1 MIIVIDGP
9 AGAGKSTTAKAV
21 AKKLGIQYLDSGAL
35 YRALTVIYLES
46 GKDADSFFKKLKD
59 KDITFKY
66 TDEQFRVW
74 LNEKDITDKLRSSNV
89 ADEVSTVASLLKSR
103 ERVNELMREAVEHD
117 TYIAEGRDLG
127 TAVFP
132 DADLKF
138 FMKADVN
145 ERARRRYE
153 ELLEAGEETS
163 LKKVKQNILERDYKD
178 SQRKTDPLKQ
188 ADDAIIVDTTNLDFE
203 QQVAQICS
211 DITDKL
217 ELPIKQ

>member
-9 AGAGKSTTAKAV
+9 AGAGKSTTARAV

-46 GKDADSFFKKLKD
+46 GQDAETFFKKLKEQ
-59 KDITFKY
+59 DITFKY
-66 TDEQFRVW
+66 SNERFRVW
-74 LNEKDITDKLRSSNV
+74 LNEKDITDKLRSTEV
-89 ADEVSTVASLLKSR
+89 ANHVSTVASLLKSR
-103 ERVNELMREAVEHD
+103 KHVNELMREAVEHD

-145 ERARRRYE
+145 ERARRRYDE
-153 ELLEAGEETS
+153 MVEDGIETS
-163 LKKVKQNILERDYKD
+163 LKEVKQNILERDYKD
-178 SQRKTDPLKQ
+178 SQRKADPLKQ
-188 ADDAIIVDTTNLDFE
+188 ADDAIMVDTTNLDFE

-211 DITDKL
+211 AITDKL
-217 ELPIKQ
+217 ELPLKQ

>member
-9 AGAGKSTTAKAV
+9 AGAGKSTTARAV

-46 GKDADSFFKKLKD
+46 GKDAELFFKKLKEQ
-59 KDITFKY
+59 DISFKY
-66 TDEQFRVW
+66 SNERFRVW
-74 LNEKDITDKLRSSNV
+74 LNEKDITDKLRSTEV
-89 ADEVSTVASLLKSR
+89 ADHVSTVASLLKSR
-103 ERVNELMREAVEHD
+103 EHVNKLMREAVEHD

-138 FMKADVN
+138 YMKADVN
-145 ERARRRYE
+145 ERAQRRYD
-153 ELLEAGEETS
+153 ELIEAGVETS

-178 SQRKTDPLKQ
+178 SQRKADPLKQ

>member
-21 AKKLGIQYLDSGAL
+21 AKKIGIQYLDSGAL

-46 GKDADSFFKKLKD
+46 DKDSELFFKNLKNQ
-59 KDITFKY
+59 DISFEY
-66 TDEQFRVW
+66 SNEVFNVS
-74 LNEKDITDKLRSSNV
+74 LNGEDITDKLRSSEV
-89 ADEVSTVASLLKSR
+89 ADHVSTVASLLRSR
-103 ERVNELMREAVEHD
+103 RHVNKLMREAVEHD
-117 TYIAEGRDLG
+117 HYIAEGRDLG

-145 ERARRRYE
+145 ERVRRRYD
-153 ELLEAGEETS
+153 ELVESGIETS
-163 LKKVKQNILERDYKD
+163 LKEVKQNILERDYKD
-178 SQRKTDPLKQ
+178 SKRKADPLKK
-188 ADDAIIVDTTNLDFE
+188 ADDAILIDTTNLDFE

-211 DITDKL
+211 EITNKL
-217 ELPIKQ
+217 ELPLKQ

>member
-9 AGAGKSTTAKAV
+9 AGAGKSTTARAV

-46 GKDADSFFKKLKD
+46 GQDAETFFKKLKEQ
-59 KDITFKY
+59 DITFKY
-66 TDEQFRVW
+66 SNERFRVW
-74 LNEKDITDKLRSSNV
+74 LNEKDITDKLRSTEV
-89 ADEVSTVASLLKSR
+89 ANHVSTVASLLKSR
-103 ERVNELMREAVEHD
+103 KHVNELMREAVEHD

-145 ERARRRYE
+145 ERARRRYDE
-153 ELLEAGEETS
+153 MVEAGIETS
-163 LKKVKQNILERDYKD
+163 LKEVKQNILERDYKD
-178 SQRKTDPLKQ
+178 SQRKADPLKQ
-188 ADDAIIVDTTNLDFE
+188 ADDAIMVDTTNLDFE

-211 DITDKL
+211 AITDKL
-217 ELPIKQ
+217 ELPLKQ

>member
-9 AGAGKSTTAKAV
+9 AGAGKSTTARAV

-46 GKDADSFFKKLKD
+46 GQDAETFFKKLKEQ
-59 KDITFKY
+59 DITFKY
-66 TDEQFRVW
+66 SNERFRVW
-74 LNEKDITDKLRSSNV
+74 LNEKEITYKLRSTEV
-89 ADEVSTVASLLKSR
+89 ANHVSTVASLLKSR
-103 ERVNELMREAVEHD
+103 KHVNELMREAVEHD

-145 ERARRRYE
+145 ERARRRYDE
-153 ELLEAGEETS
+153 MVEDGIETS
-163 LKKVKQNILERDYKD
+163 LKEVKQNILERDYKD
-178 SQRKTDPLKQ
+178 SQRKADPLKQ
-188 ADDAIIVDTTNLDFE
+188 ADDAIMVDTTNLDFE

-211 DITDKL
+211 AITDKL
-217 ELPIKQ
+217 ELPLKQ

>member
-21 AKKLGIQYLDSGAL
+21 AKKIGIQYLDSGAL
-35 YRALTVIYLES
+35 YRALTVVYLES
-46 GKDADSFFKKLKD
+46 DKDSELFFKNLKNQ
-59 KDITFKY
+59 DISFEYSNEVFK
-66 TDEQFRVW
+66 VS
-74 LNEKDITDKLRSSNV
+74 LNGEDITDKLRSSEV
-89 ADEVSTVASLLKSR
+89 ADHVSTVASLLRSR
-103 ERVNELMREAVEHD
+103 KHVNKLMREAVEHD
-117 TYIAEGRDLG
+117 HYIAEGRDLG

-145 ERARRRYE
+145 ERVRRRYD
-153 ELLEAGEETS
+153 ELVESGIETS
-163 LKKVKQNILERDYKD
+163 LKEVKQNILERDYKD
-178 SQRKTDPLKQ
+178 SKRKADPLKK
-188 ADDAIIVDTTNLDFE
+188 ADDAILIDTTNLDFE

-211 DITDKL
+211 EITNKL

>member
-9 AGAGKSTTAKAV
+9 AGAGKSTTARAV

-35 YRALTVIYLES
+35 YRALTIIYLES
-46 GKDADSFFKKLKD
+46 GKDAELFFKKLKEQ
-59 KDITFKY
+59 DITFKY
-66 TDEQFRVW
+66 ANERFRVW
-74 LNEKDITDKLRSSNV
+74 LNEKDITEKLRSTEV
-89 ADEVSTVASLLKSR
+89 ADHVSTVASLLKSR
-103 ERVNELMREAVEHD
+103 EHVNELMREAVEHD

-138 FMKADVN
+138 YMKADVN

-153 ELLEAGEETS
+153 ELVEAGIETS
-163 LKKVKQNILERDYKD
+163 LKEVKQNILERDYKD
-178 SQRKTDPLKQ
+178 AQRKADPLKQ

-211 DITDKL
+211 AITDKL

>member
-9 AGAGKSTTAKAV
+9 AGAGKSTTARAV

-46 GKDADSFFKKLKD
+46 GQDAETFFKKLKEQ
-59 KDITFKY
+59 DITFKY
-66 TDEQFRVW
+66 SNERFRVW
-74 LNEKDITDKLRSSNV
+74 LNEKDITDKLRSTEV
-89 ADEVSTVASLLKSR
+89 ANHVSTVASLLKSR
-103 ERVNELMREAVEHD
+103 EHVNELMREAVEHD

-145 ERARRRYE
+145 ERARRRYDE
-153 ELLEAGEETS
+153 MVEDGIETS
-163 LKKVKQNILERDYKD
+163 LKEVKQNILERDYKD
-178 SQRKTDPLKQ
+178 SQRKADPLKQ
-188 ADDAIIVDTTNLDFE
+188 ADDAIMVDTTNLDFE

-211 DITDKL
+211 AITDKL
-217 ELPIKQ
+217 ELPLKQ

>member
-21 AKKLGIQYLDSGAL
+21 AKKIGIQYLDSGAL

-46 GKDADSFFKKLKD
+46 GKDSELFFKNLKNQ
-59 KDITFKY
+59 DISFEY
-66 TDEQFRVW
+66 SNEVFNVS
-74 LNEKDITDKLRSSNV
+74 LNGEDITDKLRSSEV
-89 ADEVSTVASLLKSR
+89 ADHVSTVASLLRSR
-103 ERVNELMREAVEHD
+103 RHVNKLMREAVEHD
-117 TYIAEGRDLG
+117 HYIAEGRDLG

-145 ERARRRYE
+145 ERVRRRFD
-153 ELLEAGEETS
+153 ELVAAGIETS
-163 LKKVKQNILERDYKD
+163 LKEVKQNILERDYKD
-178 SQRKTDPLKQ
+178 SKRKADPLKK
-188 ADDAIIVDTTNLDFE
+188 ADDAILIDTTNLDFE

-211 DITDKL
+211 EITNKL
-217 ELPIKQ
+217 ELPLKQ

>member
-9 AGAGKSTTAKAV
+9 AGAGKSTTARAV

-46 GKDADSFFKKLKD
+46 GQDAETFFKKLKEQ
-59 KDITFKY
+59 DITFKY
-66 TDEQFRVW
+66 SNERFRVW
-74 LNEKDITDKLRSSNV
+74 LNEKEITDKLRSTEV
-89 ADEVSTVASLLKSR
+89 ANHVSTVASLLKSR
-103 ERVNELMREAVEHD
+103 KHVNELMREAVEHD

-145 ERARRRYE
+145 ERARRRYDE
-153 ELLEAGEETS
+153 MVEDGIETS
-163 LKKVKQNILERDYKD
+163 LKEVKQNILERDYKD
-178 SQRKTDPLKQ
+178 SQRKADPLKQ
-188 ADDAIIVDTTNLDFE
+188 ADDAIMVDTTNLDFE

-211 DITDKL
+211 AITDKL
-217 ELPIKQ
+217 ELPLKQ

>member
-1 MIIVIDGP
+1 MIIAIDGP
-9 AGAGKSTTAKAV
+9 AGAGKSTTARAV

-46 GKDADSFFKKLKD
+46 GQDAETFFKKLKEQ
-59 KDITFKY
+59 DITFKY
-66 TDEQFRVW
+66 SNERFRVW
-74 LNEKDITDKLRSSNV
+74 LNEKEITDKLRSTEV
-89 ADEVSTVASLLKSR
+89 ANHVSTVASLLKSR
-103 ERVNELMREAVEHD
+103 EHVNELMREAVEHD

-145 ERARRRYE
+145 ERARRRYDE
-153 ELLEAGEETS
+153 MVEDGIETS
-163 LKKVKQNILERDYKD
+163 LKEVKQNILERDYKD
-178 SQRKTDPLKQ
+178 SQRKADPLKQ
-188 ADDAIIVDTTNLDFE
+188 ADDAIMVDTTNLDFE

-211 DITDKL
+211 AITDKL
-217 ELPIKQ
+217 ELPLKQ